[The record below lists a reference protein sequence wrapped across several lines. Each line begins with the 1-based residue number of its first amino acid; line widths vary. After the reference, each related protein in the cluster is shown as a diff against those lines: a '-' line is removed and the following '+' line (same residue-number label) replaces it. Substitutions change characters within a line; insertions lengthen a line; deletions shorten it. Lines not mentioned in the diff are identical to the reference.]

1 MILQNWRRK
10 KNKRIKMLN
19 RSCISSILYL
29 VLYGVSREITLH
41 EHQEKKMRQAPLAN
55 VQKEKINLY
64 HPMLNRWLKTNYVAY
79 YKKWMEIK
87 GSTII
92 YQSIIVFL
100 WLFLYDISSHIY
112 LRF

>member
-1 MILQNWRRK
+1 MIFQNWRRK

-41 EHQEKKMRQAPLAN
+41 EHQEKKMRQAPLAI

-64 HPMLNRWLKTNYVAY
+64 HSMLNRWLKTNYVAY
-79 YKKWMEIK
+79 YKKWMEINE

-112 LRF
+112 L